1 MQASK
6 QQYGAKSVTLA
17 YQTLAEEKR
26 RYLPFSGSK
35 FF

>member
-6 QQYGAKSVTLA
+6 QQYGANVTLA